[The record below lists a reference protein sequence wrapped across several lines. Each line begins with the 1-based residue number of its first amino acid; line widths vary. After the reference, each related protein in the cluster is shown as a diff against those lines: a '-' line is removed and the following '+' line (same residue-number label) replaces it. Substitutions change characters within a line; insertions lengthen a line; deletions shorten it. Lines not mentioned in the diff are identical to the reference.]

1 MSFANRARSSRS
13 VAASVGRGGSTGAA
27 VAGALVGA
35 ATGPAPAGGR
45 TLALADDGSSAGPEV
60 VYVHTPSRP
69 LYYDPYYNQPKYIRP
84 PQYYTESTSK
94 KKKGNKVTTTKTI
107 RNEYGQTV
115 YKEKT
120 TKTKKKKK

>member
-1 MSFANRARSSRS
+1 MKFPRLLLPLALA
-13 VAASVGRGGSTGAA
+13 AASLTGCS
-27 VAGALVGA
+27 ALDEI
-35 ATGPAPAGGR
+35 
-45 TLALADDGSSAGPEV
+45 LADDGSNSGPEV

-69 LYYDPYYNQPKYIRP
+69 VYYDPYYNQPKYIVA
-84 PQYYTESTSK
+84 PQYYSESKSK
-94 KKKGNKVTTTKTI
+94 KTKGNKVTTTKTI

>member
-1 MSFANRARSSRS
+1 MKSP
-13 VAASVGRGGSTGAA
+13 
-27 VAGALVGA
+27 LLLL
-35 ATGPAPAGGR
+35 P
-45 TLALADDGSSAGPEV
+45 LALTAAGLTGCSALDEVFADDGSGPEV
-60 VYVHTPSRP
+60 VYVHAPSRP
-69 LYYDPYYNQPKYIRP
+69 VYYDPYYNQPKYIVA